1 MPAYSFDCNSYMTN
15 SAMGHD
21 QDIHYKMSKKIAQL
35 TKVICMLN
43 SRSEDSVDLL
53 KQKSKLHEFE
63 INELKNSYNSKIR
76 DLEASLE
83 KERSISSTMSRLE
96 KCVEEKDLKIIDIE
110 SKYNQLL
117 NEHHLKEESMKVKYD
132 EEIVKLQQ
140 TLVEYQE
147 RYDKE
152 LNSVQHL
159 AEQWKSHQ
167 CPSVESIL
175 NEKLQLEAKLE
186 NLGEKYSSLEMEV
199 ECRIKVLTD
208 SYEHK
213 IQEMV
218 KSVKDEEAQKQNQL
232 LAINKNLLNDLK
244 NQQYIYEQL
253 VIKNNEEKNELTNH
267 VKNTTENNLNN
278 HWQDRLNQE
287 RDEFQNQLSK
297 LHKSNEEIKYNLE
310 NRIQSL
316 ESKYDQ
322 LKTEYGNYQQKT
334 KLECERLRKEIEDL
348 HIVEENLKKE
358 LITKDEKLITLEKE
372 ENDKYFQLRK
382 ERDELLEK
390 MKITKEQLET
400 KMTLIIVS
408 YKAQNQFDEQKLIL
422 ASKYEDIRAK
432 LKESQKLLKTSE
444 NKLQSLRSQLST
456 KESDFTNLKENLKLK
471 LQSMKKLNA
480 DYLLSTELIRTELS
494 HIRKILNEELKTK
507 YESYCDSLLVQ
518 KTADLRKRLYNE
530 IEHRINKDKESAIN
544 NLTLAKQNEID
555 QLQQVNNE
563 LKRKMS
569 KQRQEFENKIT
580 KTRNQLEE
588 AINKE
593 KSKLEDISLLV
604 WRRNKS

>member
-117 NEHHLKEESMKVKYD
+117 DEHHLKEESMKVKYD

-147 RYDKE
+147 RYNKE

-167 CPSVESIL
+167 CPSVEPIL

-322 LKTEYGNYQQKT
+322 VTVILFVC
-334 KLECERLRKEIEDL
+334 ECLYSN
-348 HIVEENLKKE
+348 VG
-358 LITKDEKLITLEKE
+358 
-372 ENDKYFQLRK
+372 
-382 ERDELLEK
+382 
-390 MKITKEQLET
+390 
-400 KMTLIIVS
+400 
-408 YKAQNQFDEQKLIL
+408 
-422 ASKYEDIRAK
+422 
-432 LKESQKLLKTSE
+432 
-444 NKLQSLRSQLST
+444 
-456 KESDFTNLKENLKLK
+456 
-471 LQSMKKLNA
+471 LNSSGSWNGMHHFL
-480 DYLLSTELIRTELS
+480 D
-494 HIRKILNEELKTK
+494 
-507 YESYCDSLLVQ
+507 
-518 KTADLRKRLYNE
+518 
-530 IEHRINKDKESAIN
+530 
-544 NLTLAKQNEID
+544 
-555 QLQQVNNE
+555 
-563 LKRKMS
+563 
-569 KQRQEFENKIT
+569 
-580 KTRNQLEE
+580 
-588 AINKE
+588 
-593 KSKLEDISLLV
+593 
-604 WRRNKS
+604 